1 MESTHAAPG
10 SSSDSSPMDRRSFL
24 GVAAVAAGAQTV
36 AAVPALSADSAVSTK
51 PGSAAGW
58 DAPRTRTPERQT
70 APGIKG
76 YVKPGL
82 ESVRETFAANARL
95 MGTGGAAFAATH
107 EGEIVVDLWAGMAD
121 HDRPWLRNTRV
132 HVQSTSKAVTAAT
145 AMVLYDRGE
154 LDLDATVGHYW
165 PEYATNGKENTTVR
179 MLLSHAAGSTR
190 LPGYTD
196 LLDLDGNGFDQYDEI
211 ARRLAAAEPDWEPGT
226 AHGYHGYT
234 YGNLVSEVVYRITG
248 KRAGEFLRDEMAGPW
263 QLNTWLGTPY
273 EEQRDL
279 AAIKPWPEAPP
290 HESVAEMYANI
301 TAQVEEMG
309 LSALIDPENWQYD
322 AAFRGLL
329 GGPADLFMLQVGR
342 LWSQP
347 KALAAEFGAANV
359 TTDAR
364 SLARLYTPLALD
376 GVLDGRQ
383 VIEPGTVREFTT
395 PTPPGGPDLML
406 GLEQKWTP
414 GSHHANNSFFPALP
428 PVYGPNPDAFGMSGG
443 GGNYG
448 FADPAA
454 GIAGGFVRNHY
465 SNTMGLSALLVD
477 ALYRAM

>member
-1 MESTHAAPG
+1 MPRAPAAPVT
-10 SSSDSSPMDRRSFL
+10 SSIDRRFFL
-24 GVAAVAAGAQTV
+24 GIAAFAA
-36 AAVPALSADSAVSTK
+36 SASTASAFPELGTDSEAIE
-51 PGSAAGW
+51 PGSNSIQSQDGLA
-58 DAPRTRTPERQT
+58 
-70 APGIKG
+70 ING

-107 EGEIVVDLWAGMAD
+107 QGEMAVDLWAGMAD

-145 AMVLYDRGE
+145 AMVLHDRGE
-154 LDLDATVGHYW
+154 LDLDARVGRYW

-190 LPGYTD
+190 LPGYTE

-248 KRAGEFLRDEMAGPW
+248 QRAGEFLRDEMAGPW

-290 HESVAEMYANI
+290 HESVAEMYANV
-301 TAQVEEMG
+301 TAQMEEMG
-309 LSALIDPENWQYD
+309 ISALTEPENWQYD

-329 GGPADLFMLQVGR
+329 GGPMDVFMLQVGR

-364 SLARLYTPLALD
+364 SLARLYTPLALG

-383 VIEPGTVREFTT
+383 VVGPETVREFTT
-395 PTPPGGPDLML
+395 PTPPGGPDLVI

-428 PVYGPNPDAFGMSGG
+428 PIYGPNPDAFGMSGG

>member
-1 MESTHAAPG
+1 MDSTRFTA
-10 SSSDSSPMDRRSFL
+10 DSLSMNRRSFL
-24 GVAAVAAGAQTV
+24 SAAALAAAGSSLGAD
-36 AAVPALSADSAVSTK
+36 ASPPAGQGHS
-51 PGSAAGW
+51 
-58 DAPRTRTPERQT
+58 T
-70 APGIKG
+70 APASLRHASPGQAAPDIKG

-82 ESVRETFAANARL
+82 EALRETFAANTRL
-95 MGTGGAAFAATH
+95 LGTGGAAFAATH
-107 EGEIVVDLWAGMAD
+107 QGEMVVDLWAGMAD

-154 LDLDATVGHYW
+154 LDLDARVGRYW
-165 PEYATNGKENTTVR
+165 PEYANNGKEDTTVR
-179 MLLSHAAGSTR
+179 MLLSHAAGSTQ
-190 LPGYTD
+190 LPGYTE

-211 ARRLAAAEPDWEPGT
+211 ARRLAAAAPDWEPGT

-263 QLNTWLGTPY
+263 QLSTWLGTPY

-279 AAIKPWPEAPP
+279 AAIKPWPEAPV
-290 HESVAEMYANI
+290 HESIAEMYASVA
-301 TAQVEEMG
+301 AQMEEMD
-309 LSALIDPENWQYD
+309 LTALTDPTTWQYH

-329 GGPADLFMLQVGR
+329 GGPMNVFMLQVGR

-364 SLARLYTPLALD
+364 SLARLYTPLAMN

-383 VIEPGTVREFTT
+383 VVEPDTVREFIT
-395 PTPPGGPDLML
+395 PTPPGGPDLL
-406 GLEQKWTP
+406 IGLEQKWTP
-414 GSHHANNSFFPALP
+414 GSHHANNSYFPALP
-428 PVYGPNPDAFGMSGG
+428 PIYGPNPDAFGMSGG

-477 ALYRAM
+477 ALYKAI

>member
-1 MESTHAAPG
+1 MSYAHGGVPERST
-10 SSSDSSPMDRRSFL
+10 MDRRSFL
-24 GVAAVAAGAQTV
+24 GAAVVAAGAGTV
-36 AAVPALSADSAVSTK
+36 AEASASSTGPEASMIPVS
-51 PGSAAGW
+51 
-58 DAPRTRTPERQT
+58 PEDRI
-70 APGIKG
+70 APGAQASQTQSAPAIKG

-82 ESVRETFAANARL
+82 ESVRETFADNARL

-107 EGEIVVDLWAGMAD
+107 QGEIVVDLWAGMAD
-121 HDRPWLRNTRV
+121 HDRPWQRNTRV

-154 LDLDATVGHYW
+154 LDLDATVGRYW
-165 PEYATNGKENTTVR
+165 PEYATNGKESTTVR
-179 MLLSHAAGSTR
+179 MLLSHAAGSTQ

-211 ARRLAAAEPDWEPGT
+211 ARRLAAAAPDWEPGT

-234 YGNLVSEVVYRITG
+234 YGNLVSEVVYRVTG

-279 AAIKPWPEAPP
+279 AAIKPWPEAPV
-290 HESVAEMYANI
+290 HESIAEMYASVAAQMEELDL
-301 TAQVEEMG
+301 TA
-309 LSALIDPENWQYD
+309 LTDPTTWQYH

-329 GGPADLFMLQVGR
+329 GGPMDVFMLQIGR

-359 TTDAR
+359 TSDAR
-364 SLARLYTPLALD
+364 SLARLYTPLAMN

-383 VIEPGTVREFTT
+383 VVEPDTVREFTT
-395 PTPPGGPDLML
+395 PTPPGGPDLL
-406 GLEQKWTP
+406 IAREQKWTP
-414 GSHHANNSFFPALP
+414 GSHHANTAFFPGLP
-428 PVYGPNPDAFGMSGG
+428 AIYGPNPNAFGMSGG

-477 ALYRAM
+477 ALYQAI

>member
-1 MESTHAAPG
+1 MHSAPAAPVT
-10 SSSDSSPMDRRSFL
+10 SSIDRRSFL
-24 GVAAVAAGAQTV
+24 GIAAFAASAST
-36 AAVPALSADSAVSTK
+36 ASAFPALGADSE
-51 PGSAAGW
+51 PIE
-58 DAPRTRTPERQT
+58 PRSNSIQSQDGL
-70 APGIKG
+70 AING

-107 EGEIVVDLWAGMAD
+107 QGEMAVGLWAGMAD

-145 AMVLYDRGE
+145 AMVLHDRGE
-154 LDLDATVGHYW
+154 LDLDARVGHYW

-190 LPGYTD
+190 LPGYTE

-248 KRAGEFLRDEMAGPW
+248 QRAGEFLRDEMAGPW

-273 EEQRDL
+273 DEQRDL

-290 HESVAEMYANI
+290 HESVAEMYANV
-301 TAQVEEMG
+301 TAQMEEMG
-309 LSALIDPENWQYD
+309 VSALTDPDNWQYH

-329 GGPADLFMLQVGR
+329 GGPMDVFMLQVGR

-364 SLARLYTPLALD
+364 SLARLYTPLAQG

-383 VIEPGTVREFTT
+383 VVGPETVREFTT
-395 PTPPGGPDLML
+395 PTPPGGPDLVI
-406 GLEQKWTP
+406 GFEQKWTP

-428 PVYGPNPDAFGMSGG
+428 PIYGPNPDAFGMSGG

>member
-1 MESTHAAPG
+1 MHTTRSAPDTP
-10 SSSDSSPMDRRSFL
+10 SMNRRSFL
-24 GVAAVAAGAQTV
+24 GVAALAAGTH
-36 AAVPALSADSAVSTK
+36 AATPGHALSTGPDPLANPSVPADPGVARAGSGPNQAATAV
-51 PGSAAGW
+51 
-58 DAPRTRTPERQT
+58 
-70 APGIKG
+70 KG

-82 ESVRETFAANARL
+82 EAVRETFAANARL

-107 EGEIVVDLWAGMAD
+107 QGEMVVDLWAGMAD

-154 LDLDATVGHYW
+154 LDLDATVGRYW
-165 PEYATNGKENTTVR
+165 PEYATNGKEDTTVR
-179 MLLSHAAGSTR
+179 MLLSHAAGSTQ
-190 LPGYTD
+190 LPGYTE

-211 ARRLAAAEPDWEPGT
+211 ARRLAAAAPDWEPGT

-234 YGNLVSEVVYRITG
+234 YGNLVSEVVHRITG

-279 AAIKPWPEAPP
+279 AAIKPWPEAPV
-290 HESVAEMYANI
+290 HESIAEMYANV
-301 TAQVEEMG
+301 TAQMEEMD
-309 LSALIDPENWQYD
+309 LSALTDPTTWQYH

-329 GGPADLFMLQVGR
+329 GGPMDVFMLQVGR

-364 SLARLYTPLALD
+364 SLARLYTPLAMN

-383 VIEPGTVREFTT
+383 VVEPDTVREFIT
-395 PTPPGGPDLML
+395 PTPPGGPDLL
-406 GLEQKWTP
+406 IGLDQKWTP
-414 GSHHANNSFFPALP
+414 GSHHANHSYFPALP
-428 PVYGPNPDAFGMSGG
+428 PIYGPNPDAFGMSGG

-465 SNTMGLSALLVD
+465 SNTMGLSALMVD
-477 ALYRAM
+477 ALYKAI

>member
-1 MESTHAAPG
+1 MDSTQAAP
-10 SSSDSSPMDRRSFL
+10 DSTPMNRRSFL
-24 GVAAVAAGAQTV
+24 SAAAVAAGARTV
-36 AAVPALSADSAVSTK
+36 AGVPSLPTDSELAVNPTTPAELDGS
-51 PGSAAGW
+51 PGGAASKQ
-58 DAPRTRTPERQT
+58 ATP
-70 APGIKG
+70 AIKG

-82 ESVRETFAANARL
+82 ESVRDTFAANARL

-107 EGEIVVDLWAGMAD
+107 QGELVVDLWAGMAD

-145 AMVLYDRGE
+145 AMMLHDRGE
-154 LDLDATVGHYW
+154 LDLDAPVGGYW

-179 MLLSHAAGSTR
+179 MLLSHAAGSTQ

-226 AHGYHGYT
+226 AHAYHGYT
-234 YGNLVSEVVYRITG
+234 YGNLVSEVVYRISG
-248 KRAGEFLRDEMAGPW
+248 KRAGAFLRDEMAGPW

-279 AAIKPWPEAPP
+279 AAVKPWPEAPV
-290 HESVAEMYANI
+290 HESVAEMYASV
-301 TAQVEEMG
+301 TEQMAEM
-309 LSALIDPENWQYD
+309 ALPALTDPSTWQYH

-329 GGPADLFMLQVGR
+329 GGPMDVFMLQVGR

-364 SLARLYTPLALD
+364 SLARLYTPLAMD

-383 VIEPGTVREFTT
+383 VLEPATVREFTT
-395 PTPPGGPDLML
+395 PSPPGGVDLL
-406 GLEQKWTP
+406 IGREQKWTP
-414 GSHHANNSFFPALP
+414 GSHHANAAFFPGLP
-428 PVYGPNPDAFGMSGG
+428 PIYGPNPDAFGMSGG

-465 SNTMGLSALLVD
+465 SNTMGLSALLVE
-477 ALYRAM
+477 ALYGAM

>member
-1 MESTHAAPG
+1 
-10 SSSDSSPMDRRSFL
+10 MDRRSFL
-24 GVAAVAAGAQTV
+24 GTAAFAAAGSV
-36 AAVPALSADSAVSTK
+36 ALTSASEPPADPGAASAR
-51 PGSAAGW
+51 
-58 DAPRTRTPERQT
+58 APRSQETP
-70 APGIKG
+70 AING

-82 ESVRETFAANARL
+82 EPVRDTFADNARL

-107 EGEIVVDLWAGMAD
+107 HGEIVVDLWAGMAD
-121 HDRPWLRNTRV
+121 HDRPWIRNTRV

-145 AMVLYDRGE
+145 AMVLVDRGE
-154 LDLDATVGHYW
+154 LDLDAQVGYYW

-179 MLLSHAAGSTR
+179 MLLSHAAGSTQ
-190 LPGYTD
+190 LPGYTE

-211 ARRLAAAEPDWEPGT
+211 ARRLAAAAPDWEPGT
-226 AHGYHGYT
+226 AHAYHGYT
-234 YGNLVSEVVYRITG
+234 YGNLVSEVVYRVTG

-263 QLNTWLGTPY
+263 LLNTWLGTPV

-279 AAIKPWPEAPP
+279 AAIKPWPEAPA
-290 HESVAEMYANI
+290 HEAVAEMHANLA
-301 TAQVEEMG
+301 AQMEELG
-309 LSALIDPENWQYD
+309 LSEIMNPESWQYH

-329 GGPADLFMLQVGR
+329 GGPMDVFMLQVGH

-364 SLARLYTPLALD
+364 SLARLYTPLAMG

-383 VIEPGTVREFTT
+383 VLKPDTVREFIT
-395 PTPPGGPDLML
+395 PTPPGGVDLL
-406 GLEQKWTP
+406 IGREQKWTP
-414 GSHHANNSFFPALP
+414 GSHHANVNFFPGLP
-428 PVYGPNPDAFGMSGG
+428 PIYGPNPDAFGMSGG

-465 SNTMGLSALLVD
+465 SNTMGLSSLLVD
-477 ALYRAM
+477 ALYKSI